1 MEEPYFIFDQ
11 PADLHR
17 LSEMVFVEGG
27 TFHMGSEEDDIEA
40 NDWEKP
46 AHDVRLDSFYIAK
59 YPVTQAIWE
68 TVMGSNPS
76 DFKGPNRPVENVSW
90 NDIIQEF
97 LPKLNKNT
105 ERVRPEG
112 TEYRLPTEAQWEY
125 AARGGKYW
133 NKYPFK
139 YSGSDKLNEVAWYNE
154 NSHNETKPVG
164 LKTPNLLD
172 IHDMSGN
179 VWEWCEDWY
188 SSDFYK
194 HCKQDG
200 VVENP
205 CNRSMG
211 TNRVRRGGS
220 WDYDARL
227 CRSTFR
233 YFSTPSNRYINIG
246 FRLALV
252 FPSV

>member
-1 MEEPYFIFDQ
+1 MTNHIQTFKDN
-11 PADLHR
+11 L
-17 LSEMVFVEGG
+17 LSFKMIAIEGG
-27 TFHMGSEEDDIEA
+27 TFDMGSNEYNA
-40 NDWEKP
+40 EKP
-46 AHDVRLDSFYIAK
+46 IHAVSLSDYWLCEF
-59 YPVTQAIWE
+59 PVTQALWAY
-68 TVMGSNPS
+68 VMQDTNMLDPS
-76 DFKGPNRPVENVSW
+76 YFKGADRPVENVSW
-90 NDIIQEF
+90 DDIVTHF
-97 LPKLNKNT
+97 LPKLNTIT
-105 ERVRPEG
+105 EGVRPEG
-112 TEYRLPTEAQWEY
+112 MVYRLPTEAQWEY

-133 NKYPFK
+133 KEYPFE
-139 YSGSDKLNEVAWYNE
+139 YSGSDKLNEVGWYDE

-188 SSDFYK
+188 SSDFYEQ
-194 HCKQDG
+194 CKQDG

-205 CNRSMG
+205 CNRSKG
-211 TNRVRRGGS
+211 TTRVLRGGG
-220 WDYDARL
+220 WDYFAQD

-233 YFSTPSNRYINIG
+233 YDYSPSIRYTYIG